1 MKLNCVSC
9 GHSVNLD
16 DAYGEYSGD
25 IKCLVCGSMLQVV
38 IEHEYIKSVKLMA
51 GQNEYRQIERRQA
64 DRLQHEHRRD
74 DR

>member
-16 DAYGEYSGD
+16 AAYEDYSGD

-38 IEHEYIKSVKLMA
+38 IENEHIKSVKLGALRGAA
-51 GQNEYRQIERRQA
+51 GNAR
-64 DRLQHEHRRD
+64 
-74 DR
+74 

>member
-16 DAYGEYSGD
+16 DAYGEYNGE

-38 IEHEYIKSVKLMA
+38 IEHDHVKSVKLMA
-51 GQNEYRQIERRQA
+51 AYHSGAAAEPRKEAR
-64 DRLQHEHRRD
+64 
-74 DR
+74 